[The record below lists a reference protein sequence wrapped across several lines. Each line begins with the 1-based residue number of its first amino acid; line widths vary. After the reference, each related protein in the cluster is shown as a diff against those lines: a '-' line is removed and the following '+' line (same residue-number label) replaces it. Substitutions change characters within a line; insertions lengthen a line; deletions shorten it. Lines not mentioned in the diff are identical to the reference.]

1 MSSRRRSPLPV
12 GGQMVALVVAGE
24 AGEAG
29 AVAEAL
35 TAAGGPGEC

>member
-1 MSSRRRSPLPV
+1 MSPRRRSPLPV

-24 AGEAG
+24 AG